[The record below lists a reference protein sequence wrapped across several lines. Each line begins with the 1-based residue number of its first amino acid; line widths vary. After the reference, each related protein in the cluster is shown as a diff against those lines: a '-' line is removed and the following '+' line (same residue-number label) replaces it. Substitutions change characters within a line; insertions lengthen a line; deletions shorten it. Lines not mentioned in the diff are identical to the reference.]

1 MRKKYCKPVYILC
14 AALLFST
21 PAFAD
26 GPDLDDTEIVS
37 SGPGMM
43 IGSKEQEEAFSG
55 NVSTETVPLLQ
66 DYGFSDYRVYG
77 YNEMYDDLMALQK
90 NYPSMHLDSLG
101 KTIDGRE
108 LYHVI
113 VGNPSAPKKILVHGS
128 IHSREYIVTKVVM
141 REIASLLEMEKKESG
156 YQGNSIK
163 HLLQNTCIH
172 FVPMLNP
179 DGVSLVQNGLNGIG
193 SEELRKSV
201 LEMAQKEHA
210 THLSSYFRLWKN
222 NLRGVNLNKNFDV
235 NWEQTVD
242 KKGYPSK
249 DEYKGS
255 SPESEVES
263 KALADLQRKE
273 NFSATISYHTQ
284 GEVIYWY
291 FGEGSYVEEAKK
303 LAEIIKKNSNYR
315 MVNSYHENYA
325 GGFKDYMERK
335 FNVPSVTV
343 ECGSGTS
350 PVSEEQIDKIWAGQR
365 GVLPDLLLEYKDS

>member
-1 MRKKYCKPVYILC
+1 LSSYEKDEFQELK
-14 AALLFST
+14 LLKNGLSGLRENLHREIGFFLT
-21 PAFAD
+21 T
-26 GPDLDDTEIVS
+26 LDNATDPIQVLTS
-37 SGPGMM
+37 DKG
-43 IGSKEQEEAFSG
+43 KW
-55 NVSTETVPLLQ
+55 LLTNP
-66 DYGFSDYRVYG
+66 FSDTTEMINHLVRNISFRLYTASRERFLTVSATISKNKELTLGFGPQGGDVLVYWKVFS
-77 YNEMYDDLMALQK
+77 N
-90 NYPSMHLDSLG
+90 
-101 KTIDGRE
+101 T
-108 LYHVI
+108 VI
-113 VGNPSAPKKILVHGS
+113 VPEWDNIIESKDK
-128 IHSREYIVTKVVM
+128 RE
-141 REIASLLEMEKKESG
+141 SLIEEMEKKESG

-255 SPESEVES
+255 SAESEVES

-365 GVLPDLLLEYKDS
+365 GVLPDLLLEYKES

>member
-55 NVSTETVPLLQ
+55 NVSAETVPLLQ

-255 SPESEVES
+255 SAESEVES

-335 FNVPSVTV
+335 FNVPS
-343 ECGSGTS
+343 
-350 PVSEEQIDKIWAGQR
+350 EEQIDKIWAGQR
-365 GVLPDLLLEYKDS
+365 GVLPDLLLEYKES

>member
-21 PAFAD
+21 PAYAD

-43 IGSKEQEEAFSG
+43 IGNKEQEEAFSG
-55 NVSTETVPLLQ
+55 NVSAETVPLLQ
-66 DYGFSDYRVYG
+66 GYGFSDYRVYG
-77 YNEMYDDLMALQK
+77 YNEMYDDLMTLQK

-108 LYHVI
+108 LYHVV

-255 SPESEVES
+255 SAESEVES

-303 LAEIIKKNSNYR
+303 LAEIIKKIPTI
-315 MVNSYHENYA
+315 E
-325 GGFKDYMERK
+325 
-335 FNVPSVTV
+335 
-343 ECGSGTS
+343 
-350 PVSEEQIDKIWAGQR
+350 W
-365 GVLPDLLLEYKDS
+365 